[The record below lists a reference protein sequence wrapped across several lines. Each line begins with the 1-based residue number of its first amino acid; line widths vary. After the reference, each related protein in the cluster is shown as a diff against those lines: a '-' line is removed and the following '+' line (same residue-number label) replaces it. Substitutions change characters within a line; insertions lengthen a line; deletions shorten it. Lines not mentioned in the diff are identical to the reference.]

1 MSEPAPR
8 LRCFLGAFGDAGHA
22 FPMLALGAELARRG
36 HEVTFE
42 TWTRWRQYVEASGMR
57 FVAAPEFP
65 VFPTRD
71 RPLSPYEAVVAAV
84 AQTRPAVAAAAAD
97 VVVHDILTLAPAL
110 SSTTVSTVNSPAAS
124 SMPPQVTCPA
134 GLSAQ
139 SPDLLARI
147 TDCTV
152 LPSRGPAA
160 RAFTVRRRVSW
171 ICCASAS
178 ATSSSVT

>member
-1 MSEPAPR
+1 M
-8 LRCFLGAFGDAGHA
+8 
-22 FPMLALGAELARRG
+22 
-36 HEVTFE
+36 
-42 TWTRWRQYVEASGMR
+42 TR
-57 FVAAPEFP
+57 PI
-65 VFPTRD
+65 
-71 RPLSPYEAVVAAV
+71 LSD
-84 AQTRPAVAAAAAD
+84 TSRPAVRLACCTTRITSLARPSAASSGVTAVSSTMNPPPGSAA
-97 VVVHDILTLAPAL
+97 VAPAL